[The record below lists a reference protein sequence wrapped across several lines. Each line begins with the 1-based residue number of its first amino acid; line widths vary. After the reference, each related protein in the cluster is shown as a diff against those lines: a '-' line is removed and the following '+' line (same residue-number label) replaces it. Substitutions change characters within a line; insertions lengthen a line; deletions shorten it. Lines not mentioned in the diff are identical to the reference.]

1 MPNWNQ
7 SQKTRLAKEAETV
20 AQTGSGPKFV
30 LAKVWLD
37 CKLIGEPV
45 WKFPLEQEIRQLIDA
60 MIEEKM
66 DGLLRIEVADYF
78 YFSGT
83 TDQLARTELT
93 ADFMR
98 MHKKPSAAYQ
108 VFLQGKTDFS

>member
-1 MPNWNQ
+1 MPNWNK
-7 SQKTRLAKEAETV
+7 SQKTRLWKEAETV

-37 CKLIGEPV
+37 DKLIGEPV

-60 MIEEKM
+60 MM
-66 DGLLRIEVADYF
+66 DAEMYGLLRIEVADYF

-83 TDQLARTELT
+83 TDQLAQTELT

-98 MHKKPSAAYQ
+98 AHKKPSGA
-108 VFLQGKTDFS
+108 